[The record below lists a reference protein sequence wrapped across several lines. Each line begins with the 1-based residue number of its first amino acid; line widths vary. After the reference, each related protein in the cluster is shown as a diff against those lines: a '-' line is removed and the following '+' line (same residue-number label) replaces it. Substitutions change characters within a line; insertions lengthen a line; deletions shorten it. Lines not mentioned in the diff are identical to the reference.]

1 MKIYNQLAAG
11 QTYIFRCWIVAQG
24 LAEAPQG
31 WAYEL
36 DRSDSYVGAGSNLE
50 YGNAAGST
58 ADGES
63 AGNAVG
69 PAVLLFVVA
78 LMLLL

>member
-1 MKIYNQLAAG
+1 MKVYNQLTSG

-50 YGNAAGST
+50 YGSAAGT
-58 ADGES
+58 TEDGES
-63 AGNAVG
+63 VASVVA

-78 LMLLL
+78 FMLFL